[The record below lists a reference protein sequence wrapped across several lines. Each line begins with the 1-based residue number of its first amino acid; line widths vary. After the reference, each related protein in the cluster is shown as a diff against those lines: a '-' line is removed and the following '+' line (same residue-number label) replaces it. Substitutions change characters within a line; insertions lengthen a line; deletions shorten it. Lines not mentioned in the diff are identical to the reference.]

1 MAMSQTD
8 KDIHEMT
15 RRINDISNSF
25 KTLNTLMAKL
35 VGEIGEVSQK
45 LQAFYLNQHW
55 VEYNDD
61 AKMITIVEPC
71 HDTNNIEY

>member
-1 MAMSQTD
+1 MAMTQTD

-15 RRINDISNSF
+15 RRITDISHSL

-45 LQAFYLNQHW
+45 PSQKLHG
-55 VEYNDD
+55 VEYNND
-61 AKMITIVEPC
+61 AKTTTTVEPC
-71 HDTNNIEY
+71 HDTNNIKH

>member
-1 MAMSQTD
+1 MMTQTD

-15 RRINDISNSF
+15 RRITDISNSL
-25 KTLNTLMAKL
+25 KTLNTLVAKL

-45 LQAFYLNQHW
+45 LHY

-61 AKMITIVEPC
+61 AKMTTIVEPC
-71 HDTNNIEY
+71 HDTNNVEH